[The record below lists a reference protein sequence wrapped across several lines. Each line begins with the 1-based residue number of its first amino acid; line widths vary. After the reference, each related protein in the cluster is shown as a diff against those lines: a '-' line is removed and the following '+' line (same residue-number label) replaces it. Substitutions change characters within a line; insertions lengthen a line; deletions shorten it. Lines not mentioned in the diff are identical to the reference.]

1 MDIQDVAINIKNYAK
16 ETEQECDDAMLS
28 IIIDSYNISDQVASI
43 VSQNVY
49 NFAVYEVNNI
59 LKVAARKKYTKDILI
74 DIILL
79 AAEKAKEAEEN
90 LDEYFRNLVVIDH
103 ILCYIDRHEL

>member
-43 VSQNVY
+43 VS
-49 NFAVYEVNNI
+49 
-59 LKVAARKKYTKDILI
+59 
-74 DIILL
+74 
-79 AAEKAKEAEEN
+79 
-90 LDEYFRNLVVIDH
+90 
-103 ILCYIDRHEL
+103 